1 MDVDGKGILI
11 NCINLDGT
19 YDMTQLYKLV
29 LDLTRTQV
37 TVADGKGVF
46 RFINKA
52 CEEYFGVKEEDM
64 INHSGFELE
73 KNGVFDISA
82 TAEVVRTNDRV
93 RFIQKT
99 GSGKILL
106 VTGYPIYNQQG
117 ERISIINISA
127 DITETETLK
136 KELEESQNLLS
147 WYKNE
152 VRLREY
158 SDTQIHSTNNPK
170 MLKIYETLRRVANTD
185 ILITFLGKTGVG
197 KSYLANYVHNISERK
212 DDSFI
217 TINCSAIPENL
228 LESELFGYVKG
239 AFTGASNKGKIG
251 IFELAK
257 NGTVFLDEIGD
268 LPMGLQAKLLY
279 AIEEKKFMKIGDTKE
294 TVFNARLIV
303 ATNKDLVQMVDDGS
317 FRDDLFYRLNVL
329 PIDIPPLNERKEDL
343 PQIIK
348 RLEVE
353 INEKYKTF
361 KIFDESAYD
370 SLMSYD
376 YPGNLRELRNLIERS
391 IITSVENI
399 ISGKNITPLLR
410 KNTTNSN
417 SLTDEIV
424 PMRVAVERTEKK
436 LLELAKEKYGST
448 RKMAEVLELDQ
459 STIVKKQKK
468 YFE

>member
-11 NCINLDGT
+11 NCINHDGT

-29 LDLTRTQV
+29 LDLTRMQV

-82 TAEVVRTNDRV
+82 TAEVVRTNERV

-294 TVFNARLIV
+294 TIFNARLIV

-361 KIFDESAYD
+361 KVFDESAYD

-417 SLTDEIV
+417 SVTDEIV

-436 LLELAKEKYGST
+436 LLKLTKEKYGST

-468 YFE
+468 YFV

>member
-11 NCINLDGT
+11 NCINHDGT

-29 LDLTRTQV
+29 LDLTRMQV

-82 TAEVVRTNDRV
+82 TAEVVRTNERV

-294 TVFNARLIV
+294 TIFNARLIV

-361 KIFDESAYD
+361 KVFDESAYD

-417 SLTDEIV
+417 SVTDEIV

-436 LLELAKEKYGST
+436 LLKLAKEKYGST

-468 YFE
+468 YFV